1 MIVQPFPKTSERLKG
16 KGIRHKNGPFKKI
29 SVCLTDIN
37 EIRSP
42 LGSLRSLFPTISAGG
57 QGFSRR
63 VCLEKNHRSGF
74 CLKEWTPL
82 KSLEDP
88 QSSWENLFSRNTA
101 SCCWMESLFT
111 SIRSSWFSVV
121 QLPCFLT
128 DLLPSCFYPLL
139 KVQQWNLQLL
149 FQNCLFL
156 SSLLNVCFLW
166 FGVLLLGS

>member
-63 VCLEKNHRSGF
+63 VCLEKNHRSSF

-111 SIRSSWFSVV
+111 SIRSSWFTV
-121 QLPCFLT
+121 LFN
-128 DLLPSCFYPLL
+128 YP
-139 KVQQWNLQLL
+139 V
-149 FQNCLFL
+149 
-156 SSLLNVCFLW
+156 SLLIFYLVVFIHYWKYSNEISNYYFRTVYFCLHFSMFASYGLE
-166 FGVLLLGS
+166 FCC